1 VGIRRVRAVLA
12 LLAAFVLIASGSTVA
27 NAAPD
32 PLRGGGKAI
41 VRIDA
46 PKIDVKKVGQNQYR
60 ITLPASAKGQWLGT
74 RQKTLMIGELTA
86 RDLVKGW
93 SALGHKRDSKVAT
106 TIKWK
111 PAGAKVQFIPA
122 QISQAKRLA
131 DGRTMFE
138 VTSVFPIPSQLTNAS
153 LNLARAS
160 GPDLRTYPKKVSYSF
175 TSDIYISSTI
185 QGNPGPA
192 NEALA
197 STKTGTCYS
206 VSLTG
211 NGQTTSF
218 KVSCNGASVS
228 GTLKL
233 TYSTSVTPGSVYLS
247 GTLGVNGQ
255 TMNYSVVVANW
266 YFESAP
272 GGSCTGFDFSCIDQ
286 GSVSY

>member
-1 VGIRRVRAVLA
+1 MRIRHLRTPLTF
-12 LLAAFVLIASGSTVA
+12 LAAFVLIASGSTVA

-46 PKIDVKKVGQNQYR
+46 LKINVEKVGKNQYR
-60 ITLPASAKGQWLGT
+60 ITLPTSAKGQWLGT
-74 RQKTLMIGELTA
+74 RQKTLVIGELTA
-86 RDLVKGW
+86 RDLVEGW

-111 PAGAKVQFIPA
+111 PAGGKVQFIPA
-122 QISQAKRLA
+122 QISQAKKLA
-131 DGRTMFE
+131 DGRTTFD
-138 VTSVFPIPSQLTNAS
+138 VTSVSAIPSQLTNAS

-160 GPDLRTYPKKVSYSF
+160 GPDLRSYPIKYSYSF
-175 TSDIYISSTI
+175 TSDLYISSTI
-185 QGNPGPA
+185 QGDPGPA

-197 STKTGTCYS
+197 SKKTGTCYS

-211 NGQTTSF
+211 NGQTKNF
-218 KVSCNGASVS
+218 NLSCNGTSVS

-233 TYSTSVTPGSVYLS
+233 NYATTVSQGSVYFS

-255 TMNYSVVVANW
+255 TMNYSVAVATW
-266 YFESAP
+266 TPTSTD
-272 GGSCTGFDFSCIDQ
+272 GGACSGVDNSCPPNIN
-286 GSVSY
+286 